1 MIVIT
6 GAMTPTGAPP
16 PVAMDDVEYL
26 RQMYA
31 NGAKGFFDAVGAH
44 PSGFANPPDALYQG
58 GDFDPA
64 RGYDDH
70 RSFFF
75 RNTMEEYRRV
85 MVENGDGD
93 KTIWPTEFGW
103 PVWRFQGDA
112 RFVFAQGNSLEQQ
125 AQFTV
130 KAYQLG
136 KEWGWVGTMFLW
148 NLDYN
153 VTAPNSELANFG
165 IVGSPAYDA
174 LAKMPK

>member
-1 MIVIT
+1 MIVVS

-31 NGAKGFFDAVGAH
+31 NGAKGYFDAVGAH
-44 PSGFANPPDALYQG
+44 PSGFANDPEAVYQG
-58 GDFDPA
+58 GDYDPA

-75 RNTMEEYRRV
+75 RATMEAYRQV
-85 MVENGDGD
+85 MVDNGDGS

-103 PVWRFQGDA
+103 PVWRFTGDS
-112 RFVFAQGNSLEQQ
+112 RFTFAQENSVQRQ
-125 AQFTV
+125 AEYTV

-136 KEWGWVGTMFLW
+136 KSWGWVGTMFLW

-153 VTAPNSELANFG
+153 VTAANSELANFG
-165 IVGSPAYDA
+165 IAGTPAYDA
-174 LAKMPK
+174 LSSMPK